1 MPYKDPEHQRL
12 PNGRCRERNRLHYR
26 EYMRNWKR
34 KERGVDYLTDFE
46 IEAHFRG
53 VTPREL
59 VAEIMRTIARDDLF
73 SAILDR

>member
-12 PNGRCRERNRLHYR
+12 ANGRCRERNRLHYR

-34 KERGVDYLTDFE
+34 KERGTDYLIDFE
-46 IEAHFRG
+46 IEAHFRS

-59 VAEIMRTIARDDLF
+59 VAEIMRVVARDDLF
-73 SAILDR
+73 NAILDC